1 MIASFVEGRVRLRAE
16 ALKEPEKLQMVE
28 NAVKSYNGVFN
39 TQANPR
45 TGSLLVEYD
54 PQVIPRETLYLATE
68 ALGKEFDVQPG
79 EQKGKVAMASLRLID
94 PKTEM
99 LLLTGSMGFTLL
111 GGVVSKQLHV
121 AAGVLFALLCGK
133 HIYNRRR
140 CIPVPHWTSSGVEL
154 RYAGSK
160 SKQETCPTS

>member
-1 MIASFVEGRVRLRAE
+1 MIASFIEGRVRLRAD
-16 ALKEPEKLQMVE
+16 ALKDPEKLQMVE
-28 NAVKSYNGVFN
+28 NAVKSYDGVLS
-39 TQANPR
+39 TRANPR

-54 PQVIPRETLYLATE
+54 PRVIPTETLQVAAE
-68 ALGKEFDVQPG
+68 ALGKELNEQPAELKSG
-79 EQKGKVAMASLRLID
+79 RASLRLMD

-111 GGVVSKQLHV
+111 GGVLSKQVHV

-133 HIYNRRR
+133 HMYNRRR
-140 CIPVPHWTSSGVEL
+140 FIPVPHWTGSGVEL

-160 SKQETCPTS
+160 PKQDACPTS